1 MRKESASNSK
11 FTCESCL
18 KKVGMV
24 IKEYGTG
31 RWLCYECY
39 FKKVVFKGIRETL
52 LKGENKN
59 V

>member
-1 MRKESASNSK
+1 MRKESESNSK

-24 IKEYGTG
+24 IREYGTG
-31 RWLCYECY
+31 KWLCYDCY
-39 FKKVVFKGIRETL
+39 FSKEIPKEIREIP
-52 LKGENKN
+52 LKGDNKN